1 MRQPSWPAPGPLLSM
16 RPGSHWVVGKKEP
29 ASWPYVVRR
38 RGYFYDATTKKRHY
52 LRVVASL

>member
-1 MRQPSWPAPGPLLSM
+1 M